1 MEILPVLTIIIWMK
15 IILLC
20 PAKLTQFR
28 EMARKTFGSYLK
40 KTGFSLFIGR
50 GGVSLQRQ
58 WIKQNINITN
68 HSLKTYNYG
77 LRNYRR
83 LYRMRY
89 LYWRMSLWCYFWRRK
104 VFYRPQFLR
113 WLRYLRR
120 RLSLWCNRSWRII
133 TIVAQNLRT
142 WTHCSGSFFDILT
155 QY

>member
-1 MEILPVLTIIIWMK
+1 
-15 IILLC
+15 
-20 PAKLTQFR
+20 
-28 EMARKTFGSYLK
+28 MARKTFGSYLK

-77 LRNYRR
+77 LRNYRW

-89 LYWRMSLWCYFWRRK
+89 LYWRMSLWRYFWRRK
-104 VFYRPQFLR
+104 VCYWPQFLR
-113 WLRYLRR
+113 RLWYLRR
-120 RLSLWCNRSWRII
+120 RMSLRCNRSWRII

-142 WTHCSGSFFDILT
+142 WTHCSGSFFWYPHSILILPLHL
-155 QY
+155 